1 MIWSP
6 TSNKYGVAI
15 HNWHGDVTH
24 GLALDVGDCVE
35 ILEETTYWFR
45 GTCPRKPRKVGLFP
59 KSYIH
64 LKDLSKVDPV
74 VAECTLV
81 LREWSEIWKRLF
93 VEREEYKFTSLRK
106 VMLALLESRR
116 ELLSSTLTQDQT
128 YDLQMK
134 VISKID
140 WGNRK
145 LGLDLVPRSGTLA
158 VDPQK
163 IGIVSLHQVHVN
175 SAENAKAASNR
186 GTLRRKA
193 GKKIH
198 THHLYFCMRDFGH
211 RIGDDA
217 EIYFYL
223 YNGNTNRMR
232 ALSERFLVRIARDG
246 FSTYV
251 ETSHNCTIFT
261 DLGSSDLNQ
270 DLYLIA
276 NVMRV
281 GKMLHSESV
290 KKGDKLTT
298 TTHAYRRPYG
308 VGVLPLNEIAQFD
321 YSVESEEKEFSFKIF
336 QCEEK
341 DYHQLHELIIK
352 KASGKFQPINA
363 STQSHYGLVV
373 SMKLLHGEI
382 GQAKLEQPILFQGTA
397 ITKKIGFP
405 DVIMPGDVRNDLFLT
420 LERGEFE
427 RVGISTAKNIEI
439 TALVLDENGRMVQE
453 CIAIASGSPLQAYYK
468 SMVLYH
474 NNSPA
479 WNETIRMFVPIDKFS
494 KAHVRFEFR
503 SCSTRDKS
511 DPKLFG
517 FSFARLM
524 EPGGATIADGA
535 HELYVYKCE
544 DALKVQPNVYLRLPC
559 TAGDRQA
566 QGDSPSPYHRS
577 SKEAFYVRTILCS
590 TKLTQNGD
598 LLSLLQWRNRPEG
611 IQDSLQRVLRLHNEE
626 LIKFLQDVLDAL
638 FALFSTD
645 DGNSTPHSGLVF
657 HVLVN
662 IFSLMQ
668 SSKFQHFKPVMD
680 AYIRNHF
687 AAPLVYQGLL
697 SSVQHLADWLTTTDN
712 LEPIVQCFSSL
723 EFIFKLIIQSRKL
736 FAHASGG
743 QYEDKFKN
751 DLFSVF
757 LSLNGMLAVPS
768 TTQIL
773 ATQEALLSNAGVVF
787 EQLRTIITRPELET
801 LVKSMLDAV
810 PKDAQPPLIQAKLKS
825 IKDMVSGQLFEDD
838 ELRSVILNIACKHLR
853 IHLARRDELRLC
865 SEILAEVLIKLYE
878 AKAKSGEKPSN
889 AIHHDLDTLFANIFP
904 ILLQTINVLS
914 NGGNE
919 NLVCSLFAVKLGLLQ
934 LLDESHYQRMWDR
947 QQTGISPTG
956 GGSVVGG
963 KELKD
968 FIQQCLAIFK
978 DILEQDWMIF
988 SKDWLVMKMAAN
1000 DVLRRTLEELAKPLV
1015 YRFLGPQSFDSQ
1027 LWWSYFSVAVIF
1039 LTQPSLQIE
1048 QYHETKRRKLLST
1061 HGDMRVMMGF
1071 QILSMWAQL
1080 GEHKLHFIPSMVG
1093 PFLEVT
1099 LVPEPALRK
1108 ATFTVFYDMMQ
1119 CEQVSRGSFRL
1130 VESELIDKLDL
1141 LISENKGDD
1150 EYRELFS
1157 TILLE
1162 RVQTENPSWRE
1173 SGIAFIS
1180 SVTRL
1185 LERLLDYRSVMQG
1198 DENRDKRMTCTVNL
1212 LNFYNDEINRK
1223 EMYVR
1228 YIYKLLDLHLGA
1240 ENYVEAGLTLKLY
1253 ADMLSWD
1260 SENISDESN
1269 GPREWEQKEKIY
1281 KNIIS
1286 YFDKGKCWEKGIP
1299 LCKELAIFYERK
1311 RFDYNRLSD
1320 ALVQEAKFFQ
1330 NILTQLRPEPEYF
1343 RVGYYGTGFPSF
1355 VRNKQFIYRGLEY
1368 ERIGAFIQRLQTEF
1382 PTAFILDKKQYP
1394 PDSSILNSPEQR
1406 FHVVNVRPI
1415 ADPYHLKSAKVTVPE
1430 KISKYY
1436 EVNDVTRFQYD
1447 RPVHKGTVD
1456 KDNEF
1461 KSLWI
1466 VRTIY
1471 ETAQPLP
1478 GILRWFEVSK
1488 TSEHELTPVE
1498 FACETIANVNKELSD
1513 LIVQY
1518 RLDPKRNLNPFT
1530 MRLQGS
1536 VDANVNGGFSKYQDA
1551 FFSERFAKS
1560 AEGRDQSVHVQRL
1573 KRLIFEQM
1581 QILRQALE
1589 LHRSLAPE
1597 QVLPLHNR
1605 LSEAFLELE
1614 KSTSEWKTNINIP
1627 TKPLPPLPIGQQ
1639 QQPHGGGGTDL
1650 YGGGT
1655 GANGGKMGLSNGGAQ
1670 ELAYFPEDY
1679 DGTYMSVNKKTLSLS
1694 GIVPMTALTSSP
1706 APHIPPRD
1714 STGAVML
1721 PAVCSPTA
1729 PPLPPR
1735 GHTPDKRSSNPM
1747 PFTEYVEQQQQ
1758 QLQQHSSLP
1767 GKNRQKKYS
1776 LYEISLNDSG
1786 NYGSPRNLAEFR
1798 QGFYRDSGI
1807 STSTQELNNLNA
1819 ASSSGATGGG
1829 PLPQGGEGCAQTPP
1843 HQHYHQPMTITSA
1856 ATTSHDDYN
1865 IIANGN
1871 TLPVMS
1877 QHPVRGHQK
1886 TNSNPEAY
1894 QSIPMVAGTT
1904 APSTGG
1910 TSVQP
1915 PPPPI
1920 PPKSASLHHQHSLP
1934 VGSLGGGGLANN
1946 NINNN
1951 NNNHSNNNSTLSFH
1965 SQGAHAQHLP
1975 PPSHYHHQRNQS
1987 LNLSTNSSSDGEQL
2001 SLNDISPAPPPMF
2014 NDNFSDSF
2022 SDECDN
2028 PAPSC
2033 GAVPN
2038 SQHAKMTPSP
2048 GRSVGGGGSGAAGAG
2063 VVVTPGGYN
2072 STTLNGSA
2080 SSGEALELSS
2090 ITTTTTT
2097 TTIISLR
2104 RDDED
2109 EIFY

>member
-1 MIWSP
+1 MIWTP

-35 ILEETTYWFR
+35 ILEETAYWFR

-59 KSYIH
+59 KSYIY
-64 LKDLSKVDPV
+64 LKDLSKVEPV

-145 LGLDLVPRSGTLA
+145 LGLDLVPRLGTLA

-193 GKKIH
+193 DKKIH

-223 YNGNTNRMR
+223 YDGNANRMR

-251 ETSHNCTIFT
+251 EMSHNCTIFT
-261 DLGSSDLNQ
+261 DLGTSDLNQ

-290 KKGDKLTT
+290 KKGDKLTA

-382 GQAKLEQPILFQGTA
+382 GQAKQEQPILFQGTA
-397 ITKKIGFP
+397 ITKKVGFP

-439 TALVLDENGRMVQE
+439 TALVLDENGRVVQD
-453 CIAIASGSPLQAYYK
+453 CIAIASGSSLQASYK

-479 WNETIRMFVPIDKFS
+479 WNETIRMFVPIDKFN

-544 DALKVQPNVYLRLPC
+544 DYLKVQANVYLRLPC
-559 TAGDRQA
+559 SAGDRQA
-566 QGDSPSPYHRS
+566 LGDSPSPYHRS

-680 AYIRNHF
+680 AYIRDHF

-757 LSLNGMLAVPS
+757 TSLNAMLAVPS

-773 ATQEALLSNAGVVF
+773 ATQEALLSNTGVVF
-787 EQLRTIITRPELET
+787 EQLRTIITRPELEA

-810 PKDAQPPLIQAKLKS
+810 PKDAQPPLIQAKLKT
-825 IKDMVSGQLFEDD
+825 IKDMVSGQLFQDD
-838 ELRSVILNIACKHLR
+838 DLRSVILNIACKHLR
-853 IHLARRDELRLC
+853 MHLARRDELRLC

-878 AKAKSGEKPSN
+878 AKAKTGEKPSN
-889 AIHHDLDTLFANIFP
+889 AIHHDLDTLFSNIFP
-904 ILLQTINVLS
+904 ILLQTITVLS

-934 LLDESHYQRMWDR
+934 LLDELHYQRMWDR
-947 QQTGISPTG
+947 QQSGSSPSATG
-956 GGSVVGG
+956 GTVVAG
-963 KELKD
+963 KDLRD

-978 DILEQDWMIF
+978 DMLEQDWMIF

-1048 QYHETKRRKLLST
+1048 QYHETKRRKILST

-1260 SENISDESN
+1260 SEHISDESN
-1269 GPREWEQKEKIY
+1269 GPREWEQKEKSY
-1281 KNIIS
+1281 KNIIC

-1299 LCKELAIFYERK
+1299 LCKELAMFYERK

-1320 ALVQEAKFFQ
+1320 VLVQEAKFFQ

-1382 PTAFILDKKQYP
+1382 PTAQILDKKQYP

-1447 RPVHKGTVD
+1447 RPVHKGAVD

-1530 MRLQGS
+1530 MRIQGS

-1573 KRLIFEQM
+1573 KRLIYEQM

-1589 LHRSLAPE
+1589 LHRSLASE

-1605 LSEAFLELE
+1605 LSEAFHELE
-1614 KSTSEWKTNINIP
+1614 KSTAEWKTNINIP

-1639 QQPHGGGGTDL
+1639 SMTAGHGTSGSHYQSVGPSN
-1650 YGGGT
+1650 
-1655 GANGGKMGLSNGGAQ
+1655 GAGRTATNGGQ

-1679 DGTYMSVNKKTLSLS
+1679 DGTYMSVNKKALSLS
-1694 GIVPMTALTSSP
+1694 GIVPLSALTSPSP
-1706 APHIPPRD
+1706 VPQIPPRD
-1714 STGAVML
+1714 STGGL

-1758 QLQQHSSLP
+1758 QQQQQGQTLP

-1786 NYGSPRNLAEFR
+1786 NYGSPRALSEFR

-1807 STSTQELNNLNA
+1807 STSTQELNNLN
-1819 ASSSGATGGG
+1819 GGG
-1829 PLPQGGEGCAQTPP
+1829 EAAQQTA
-1843 HQHYHQPMTITSA
+1843 HYHHPVTLPPPTEASA
-1856 ATTSHDDYN
+1856 TVSTTTPHDDYN
-1865 IIANGN
+1865 ISANGN
-1871 TLPVMS
+1871 TVTRESPIL
-1877 QHPVRGHQK
+1877 RGHQK

-1894 QSIPMVAGTT
+1894 QGISPMGQTRSPT
-1904 APSTGG
+1904 AKA
-1910 TSVQP
+1910 

-1934 VGSLGGGGLANN
+1934 AMHHN
-1946 NINNN
+1946 NNN
-1951 NNNHSNNNSTLSFH
+1951 NNNHNTSVHFYPGH
-1965 SQGAHAQHLP
+1965 GAQH
-1975 PPSHYHHQRNQS
+1975 SHPHLHPHPHPHHHQRNQS

-2028 PAPSC
+2028 PTA
-2033 GAVPN
+2033 
-2038 SQHAKMTPSP
+2038 AKHGGGHSP
-2048 GRSVGGGGSGAAGAG
+2048 GHGTSAAGVGGGFNLLNGGSG
-2063 VVVTPGGYN
+2063 
-2072 STTLNGSA
+2072 
-2080 SSGEALELSS
+2080 SSGGELLDITSAA

>member
-6 TSNKYGVAI
+6 TSNKHGVAI
-15 HNWHGDVTH
+15 HNWHGDVIH

-116 ELLSSTLTQDQT
+116 ELLSATLTQDQT
-128 YDLQMK
+128 YELQMK

-145 LGLDLVPRSGTLA
+145 LGLDLVPRLGTLA

-217 EIYFYL
+217 EIYLYL
-223 YNGNTNRMR
+223 YDGNTNRMR

-251 ETSHNCTIFT
+251 EASHNCTIFT
-261 DLGSSDLNQ
+261 DLGTSDLNQ

-290 KKGDKLTT
+290 KKGDKLTAMA
-298 TTHAYRRPYG
+298 HAYRRPYG
-308 VGVLPLNEIAQFD
+308 VGVLPLSDIVQFD

-363 STQSHYGLVV
+363 SPQGQYGLVV
-373 SMKLLHGEI
+373 SMKLLHGEL
-382 GQAKLEQPILFQGTA
+382 GQAKLEQPMLFQGTA
-397 ITKKIGFP
+397 ITKKVGFP

-427 RVGISTAKNIEI
+427 RVGISTAKNIEV
-439 TALVLDENGRMVQE
+439 TALVLDENGRVVQE
-453 CIAIASGSPLQAYYK
+453 CIAIASGSPLQAHYR

-479 WNETIRMFVPIDKFS
+479 WNETVRMFVPIDKFS

-544 DALKVQPNVYLRLPC
+544 DILKVQPNVYLRLPC
-559 TAGDRQA
+559 SATDRQSL
-566 QGDSPSPYHRS
+566 GDSPSPYHRS

-680 AYIRNHF
+680 AYIRDHF

-712 LEPIVQCFSSL
+712 LEPIVQCFCSL

-757 LSLNGMLAVPS
+757 TSLNGMLTVPS
-768 TTQIL
+768 TVQIL

-801 LVKSMLDAV
+801 LVRSMLDAV
-810 PKDAQPPLIQAKLKS
+810 PKDAQPPLVQAKLKS
-825 IKDMVSGQLFEDD
+825 IKDMVSGQLFQDD
-838 ELRSVILNIACKHLR
+838 ELRSVILGIACKHLR

-865 SEILAEVLIKLYE
+865 TEILAEVLIKLYE
-878 AKAKSGEKPSN
+878 ARAKAGEKPSN
-889 AIHHDLDTLFANIFP
+889 AIHHDLDTLFGAIFP

-919 NLVCSLFAVKLGLLQ
+919 SLVCSLFAVKLGLLQ

-947 QQTGISPTG
+947 QSGASPGGSNPG
-956 GGSVVGG
+956 GGNSCPSAGG
-963 KELKD
+963 KELRD

-978 DILEQDWMIF
+978 DMLEQDWIIF

-1000 DVLRRTLEELAKPLV
+1000 DVVRRTLEELAKPLV

-1048 QYHETKRRKLLST
+1048 QYHETRRRKILST

-1240 ENYVEAGLTLKLY
+1240 ENYIEAGLTLKLY
-1253 ADMLSWD
+1253 SDMLSWD
-1260 SENISDESN
+1260 SEHVSDDSN

-1299 LCKELAIFYERK
+1299 LCKELAMFYERK

-1320 ALVQEAKFFQ
+1320 VLVQEAKFFQ

-1382 PTAFILDKKQYP
+1382 PTAQILDKKQYP
-1394 PDSSILNSPEQR
+1394 PDGSILNSPEQR

-1488 TSEHELTPVE
+1488 TSVHELTPVE

-1560 AEGRDQSVHVQRL
+1560 TEGRDQSVHVQRL

-1589 LHRSLAPE
+1589 SHRSLASD

-1614 KSTSEWKTNINIP
+1614 KATSEWKTNINIP
-1627 TKPLPPLPIGQQ
+1627 TKPLPPLPIGQPVTSGTPIGG
-1639 QQPHGGGGTDL
+1639 QPLSGKLST
-1650 YGGGT
+1650 
-1655 GANGGKMGLSNGGAQ
+1655 NGQ
-1670 ELAYFPEDY
+1670 EPAYFPEDY
-1679 DGTYMSVNKKTLSLS
+1679 DGTYMSVNKKALSLS
-1694 GIVPMTALTSSP
+1694 GIIPMAALTSSP
-1706 APHIPPRD
+1706 VPQIPPRD
-1714 STGAVML
+1714 SMGATGVG
-1721 PAVCSPTA
+1721 SPTA

-1758 QLQQHSSLP
+1758 QQAQQQQQGSLP
-1767 GKNRQKKYS
+1767 GKGRPKKYS
-1776 LYEISLNDSG
+1776 LYEISFNDSG
-1786 NYGSPRNLAEFR
+1786 NYGSPRSLSEFKSA
-1798 QGFYRDSGI
+1798 FNRDSGI
-1807 STSTQELNNLNA
+1807 STSTQELNNLN
-1819 ASSSGATGGG
+1819 GGG
-1829 PLPQGGEGCAQTPP
+1829 STVGAPVPVQTPQQQQQ
-1843 HQHYHQPMTITSA
+1843 QHYHQPVTIGGSQ
-1856 ATTSHDDYN
+1856 HEEYN
-1865 IIANGN
+1865 IVANGN
-1871 TLPVMS
+1871 TQPN
-1877 QHPVRGHQK
+1877 RGHQK

-1894 QSIPMVAGTT
+1894 QAIAM
-1904 APSTGG
+1904 GG
-1910 TSVQP
+1910 GGQP

-1920 PPKSASLHHQHSLP
+1920 PPKSTMLHHQHSMP
-1934 VGSLGGGGLANN
+1934 AAVMVAASSNSLNN
-1946 NINNN
+1946 NTT
-1951 NNNHSNNNSTLSFH
+1951 HYAS
-1965 SQGAHAQHLP
+1965 AHHHHPVHHHQ
-1975 PPSHYHHQRNQS
+1975 HQRNQS

-2001 SLNDISPAPPPMF
+2001 SLNDISPAPPPF

-2028 PAPSC
+2028 PSAQAKVVAPPAPPSQAHSPRSMVV
-2033 GAVPN
+2033 GASAGFILN
-2038 SQHAKMTPSP
+2038 
-2048 GRSVGGGGSGAAGAG
+2048 GGSGGGAAA
-2063 VVVTPGGYN
+2063 
-2072 STTLNGSA
+2072 A
-2080 SSGEALELSS
+2080 EILEMGS

>member
-1 MIWSP
+1 M
-6 TSNKYGVAI
+6 VA
-15 HNWHGDVTH
+15 
-24 GLALDVGDCVE
+24 
-35 ILEETTYWFR
+35 
-45 GTCPRKPRKVGLFP
+45 PRAAANRATD
-59 KSYIH
+59 SAQ
-64 LKDLSKVDPV
+64 S
-74 VAECTLV
+74 EC
-81 LREWSEIWKRLF
+81 
-93 VEREEYKFTSLRK
+93 
-106 VMLALLESRR
+106 
-116 ELLSSTLTQDQT
+116 
-128 YDLQMK
+128 
-134 VISKID
+134 
-140 WGNRK
+140 
-145 LGLDLVPRSGTLA
+145 
-158 VDPQK
+158 
-163 IGIVSLHQVHVN
+163 
-175 SAENAKAASNR
+175 
-186 GTLRRKA
+186 
-193 GKKIH
+193 
-198 THHLYFCMRDFGH
+198 
-211 RIGDDA
+211 
-217 EIYFYL
+217 
-223 YNGNTNRMR
+223 
-232 ALSERFLVRIARDG
+232 
-246 FSTYV
+246 
-251 ETSHNCTIFT
+251 
-261 DLGSSDLNQ
+261 
-270 DLYLIA
+270 
-276 NVMRV
+276 
-281 GKMLHSESV
+281 
-290 KKGDKLTT
+290 
-298 TTHAYRRPYG
+298 
-308 VGVLPLNEIAQFD
+308 
-321 YSVESEEKEFSFKIF
+321 
-336 QCEEK
+336 
-341 DYHQLHELIIK
+341 
-352 KASGKFQPINA
+352 
-363 STQSHYGLVV
+363 
-373 SMKLLHGEI
+373 
-382 GQAKLEQPILFQGTA
+382 
-397 ITKKIGFP
+397 
-405 DVIMPGDVRNDLFLT
+405 
-420 LERGEFE
+420 
-427 RVGISTAKNIEI
+427 
-439 TALVLDENGRMVQE
+439 
-453 CIAIASGSPLQAYYK
+453 
-468 SMVLYH
+468 
-474 NNSPA
+474 
-479 WNETIRMFVPIDKFS
+479 
-494 KAHVRFEFR
+494 
-503 SCSTRDKS
+503 
-511 DPKLFG
+511 
-517 FSFARLM
+517 
-524 EPGGATIADGA
+524 
-535 HELYVYKCE
+535 
-544 DALKVQPNVYLRLPC
+544 
-559 TAGDRQA
+559 
-566 QGDSPSPYHRS
+566 
-577 SKEAFYVRTILCS
+577 
-590 TKLTQNGD
+590 
-598 LLSLLQWRNRPEG
+598 
-611 IQDSLQRVLRLHNEE
+611 
-626 LIKFLQDVLDAL
+626 
-638 FALFSTD
+638 
-645 DGNSTPHSGLVF
+645 
-657 HVLVN
+657 
-662 IFSLMQ
+662 
-668 SSKFQHFKPVMD
+668 
-680 AYIRNHF
+680 
-687 AAPLVYQGLL
+687 
-697 SSVQHLADWLTTTDN
+697 
-712 LEPIVQCFSSL
+712 
-723 EFIFKLIIQSRKL
+723 
-736 FAHASGG
+736 
-743 QYEDKFKN
+743 
-751 DLFSVF
+751 
-757 LSLNGMLAVPS
+757 
-768 TTQIL
+768 
-773 ATQEALLSNAGVVF
+773 
-787 EQLRTIITRPELET
+787 
-801 LVKSMLDAV
+801 
-810 PKDAQPPLIQAKLKS
+810 
-825 IKDMVSGQLFEDD
+825 
-838 ELRSVILNIACKHLR
+838 
-853 IHLARRDELRLC
+853 RRD
-865 SEILAEVLIKLYE
+865 
-878 AKAKSGEKPSN
+878 
-889 AIHHDLDTLFANIFP
+889 
-904 ILLQTINVLS
+904 
-914 NGGNE
+914 
-919 NLVCSLFAVKLGLLQ
+919 
-934 LLDESHYQRMWDR
+934 
-947 QQTGISPTG
+947 
-956 GGSVVGG
+956 
-963 KELKD
+963 
-968 FIQQCLAIFK
+968 
-978 DILEQDWMIF
+978 
-988 SKDWLVMKMAAN
+988 
-1000 DVLRRTLEELAKPLV
+1000 
-1015 YRFLGPQSFDSQ
+1015 
-1027 LWWSYFSVAVIF
+1027 
-1039 LTQPSLQIE
+1039 
-1048 QYHETKRRKLLST
+1048 
-1061 HGDMRVMMGF
+1061 
-1071 QILSMWAQL
+1071 
-1080 GEHKLHFIPSMVG
+1080 
-1093 PFLEVT
+1093 
-1099 LVPEPALRK
+1099 
-1108 ATFTVFYDMMQ
+1108 
-1119 CEQVSRGSFRL
+1119 VSRGSFRL

-1299 LCKELAIFYERK
+1299 LCKELAVFYERK

-1320 ALVQEAKFFQ
+1320 VLVQEAKFFQ

-1382 PTAFILDKKQYP
+1382 PTALILDKKQYP

-1471 ETAQPLP
+1471 ETAQLLP

-1614 KSTSEWKTNINIP
+1614 KSTAEWKTNINIP

-1639 QQPHGGGGTDL
+1639 QPHTGGTNTCGA
-1650 YGGGT
+1650 GGSGS
-1655 GANGGKMGLSNGGAQ
+1655 GANGGKISNGDTQ
-1670 ELAYFPEDY
+1670 ELTYFPEDY
-1679 DGTYMSVNKKTLSLS
+1679 DGTYMSVNKKALSLS

-1706 APHIPPRD
+1706 VPHLPPRD
-1714 STGAVML
+1714 SIGGVIL

-1747 PFTEYVEQQQQ
+1747 PFTEYVEQQQ
-1758 QLQQHSSLP
+1758 LQQHSLP

-1786 NYGSPRNLAEFR
+1786 NYGSPRTLTEFR

-1807 STSTQELNNLNA
+1807 STSTQELNNLNV
-1819 ASSSGATGGG
+1819 ASSSVAAGG
-1829 PLPQGGEGCAQTPP
+1829 PVPHGGEGCAQTPP
-1843 HQHYHQPMTITSA
+1843 HQHYHQPMTIPSA
-1856 ATTSHDDYN
+1856 GTPHDDYN

-1894 QSIPMVAGTT
+1894 QSIPMTS
-1904 APSTGG
+1904 PLTGG
-1910 TSVQP
+1910 TSVQ

-1934 VGSLGGGGLANN
+1934 VVSMGGGGVTNN
-1946 NINNN
+1946 TINS
-1951 NNNHSNNNSTLSFH
+1951 NNNHSNNNISPGYLC
-1965 SQGAHAQHLP
+1965 QGAPSQHL
-1975 PPSHYHHQRNQS
+1975 PPSHYHQHQRNQS

-2028 PAPSC
+2028 PAPVSS
-2033 GAVPN
+2033 GAI
-2038 SQHAKMTPSP
+2038 SQHAKTTPSP
-2048 GRSVGGGGSGAAGAG
+2048 GRSGGSGASG
-2063 VVVTPGGYN
+2063 VSVIPGY
-2072 STTLNGSA
+2072 STTLNGS
-2080 SSGEALELSS
+2080 SPGEALELSS

>member
-15 HNWHGDVTH
+15 HNWHGDVMH

-128 YDLQMK
+128 YELQMK

-145 LGLDLVPRSGTLA
+145 LGLDLVPRTGALA

-223 YNGNTNRMR
+223 YDGNTNRMR

-261 DLGSSDLNQ
+261 DLGTSDLNQ

-290 KKGDKLTT
+290 KKGDKLTA

-308 VGVLPLNEIAQFD
+308 VGVLPLNEIVQFD

-363 STQSHYGLVV
+363 STQGHYGLVV

-439 TALVLDENGRMVQE
+439 TALVLDENGRAVQE
-453 CIAIASGSPLQAYYK
+453 CIAIASGIPLQAFYK

-524 EPGGATIADGA
+524 EPGGATVADGA

-544 DALKVQPNVYLRLPC
+544 DVLKVQPNVYLRLPC
-559 TAGDRQA
+559 SAGDRQA

-577 SKEAFYVRTILCS
+577 SKEAFYVRTVLCS

-680 AYIRNHF
+680 AYIRDHF

-757 LSLNGMLAVPS
+757 TSLNGMLSVPS
-768 TTQIL
+768 STQIL

-787 EQLRTIITRPELET
+787 EQLRTIISRPELET
-801 LVKSMLDAV
+801 LVKSMLDAI

-878 AKAKSGEKPSN
+878 AKAKMGEKPSN
-889 AIHHDLDTLFANIFP
+889 TIHHDLDTLFANIFP

-947 QQTGISPTG
+947 QQSGCSPTG
-956 GGSVVGG
+956 SGPVVSG
-963 KELKD
+963 KELRD

-1015 YRFLGPQSFDSQ
+1015 YRFLGQQSFDSH
-1027 LWWSYFSVAVIF
+1027 LWRSYFSVAVIF

-1048 QYHETKRRKLLST
+1048 QYHETKRRKILST

-1157 TILLE
+1157 TMEQLCLALLE

-1185 LERLLDYRSVMQG
+1185 LERLLDYRSVIQG

-1223 EMYVR
+1223 EMYIR

-1240 ENYVEAGLTLKLY
+1240 ENYVEAGLTLRLY

-1260 SENISDESN
+1260 SENVTDESN

-1299 LCKELAIFYERK
+1299 LCKELAVFYERK

-1320 ALVQEAKFFQ
+1320 VLVQEAKFFQ

-1382 PTAFILDKKQYP
+1382 PTAQILDKKQYP
-1394 PDSSILNSPEQR
+1394 PDGSILNSPEQR

-1471 ETAQPLP
+1471 ETSQPLP

-1536 VDANVNGGFSKYQDA
+1536 VDANVNGGFNKYQDA

-1560 AEGRDQSVHVQRL
+1560 TEGRDQSVHVQRL

-1614 KSTSEWKTNINIP
+1614 KSTAEWKTNITIP
-1627 TKPLPPLPIGQQ
+1627 TKPLPPLPIGQPQ
-1639 QQPHGGGGTDL
+1639 QGTPT
-1650 YGGGT
+1650 GVGGT
-1655 GANGGKMGLSNGGAQ
+1655 GSMNGGKLGTTMNGGALQ
-1670 ELAYFPEDY
+1670 ELTYFPEDY
-1679 DGTYMSVNKKTLSLS
+1679 DGTYMSVNKKALSLS

-1706 APHIPPRD
+1706 IPHIPPRD
-1714 STGAVML
+1714 STGGGAGP

-1747 PFTEYVEQQQQ
+1747 PFTEYVEQQQ
-1758 QLQQHSSLP
+1758 LQQQQHSLP
-1767 GKNRQKKYS
+1767 GKNRSKKYS
-1776 LYEISLNDSG
+1776 LYEISLNDCG
-1786 NYGSPRNLAEFR
+1786 NYGSPRALNEYR

-1807 STSTQELNNLNA
+1807 STSTQELNNLNS
-1819 ASSSGATGGG
+1819 ASQAGAGAIVGSH
-1829 PLPQGGEGCAQTPP
+1829 GEGCVQTPQQ
-1843 HQHYHQPMTITSA
+1843 QHYHYPASG
-1856 ATTSHDDYN
+1856 TTPHDDYN

-1871 TLPVMS
+1871 TLPAMS
-1877 QHPVRGHQK
+1877 QPSVRGHQK

-1894 QSIPMVAGTT
+1894 QSIPMTQAVGVSSPSSGGTT
-1904 APSTGG
+1904 VA
-1910 TSVQP
+1910 Q

-1934 VGSLGGGGLANN
+1934 VAT
-1946 NINNN
+1946 NNN
-1951 NNNHSNNNSTLSFH
+1951 NCIASGGL
-1965 SQGAHAQHLP
+1965 QHLP
-1975 PPSHYHHQRNQS
+1975 AHGAHYHHHQRNQS

-2028 PAPSC
+2028 PAT
-2033 GAVPN
+2033 GQQAKAV
-2038 SQHAKMTPSP
+2038 APSP
-2048 GRSVGGGGSGAAGAG
+2048 GRSIAGAPGYVLNGGSM
-2063 VVVTPGGYN
+2063 
-2072 STTLNGSA
+2072 
-2080 SSGEALELSS
+2080 SSGEVLEMGS

>member
-35 ILEETTYWFR
+35 ILEETAYWFR

-128 YDLQMK
+128 YELQMK

-223 YNGNTNRMR
+223 YDGNTNRMR

-308 VGVLPLNEIAQFD
+308 VGVLPLSEIVQFD

-363 STQSHYGLVV
+363 STQGHYGLVV

-382 GQAKLEQPILFQGTA
+382 SQAKLEQPILFQGTA

-439 TALVLDENGRMVQE
+439 TALVLDENGRVVQE

-524 EPGGATIADGA
+524 ETGGATIADGA

-544 DALKVQPNVYLRLPC
+544 DPLKVQPNVYLRLPC
-559 TAGDRQA
+559 SAGDRQA
-566 QGDSPSPYHRS
+566 LGDSPSSYHRS

-825 IKDMVSGQLFEDD
+825 IKDMVSGQLFQDD

-878 AKAKSGEKPSN
+878 AKAKTGEKPSN

-919 NLVCSLFAVKLGLLQ
+919 NLVCALFAVKLGLLQ

-947 QQTGISPTG
+947 QQSGSSPTI
-956 GGSVVGG
+956 VGG
-963 KELKD
+963 KELRD

-1048 QYHETKRRKLLST
+1048 QYHETKRRKILST

-1157 TILLE
+1157 TMEQLCLALLE

-1260 SENISDESN
+1260 SETISDDSN

-1281 KNIIS
+1281 KNIIG

-1299 LCKELAIFYERK
+1299 LCKELAMFYERK

-1320 ALVQEAKFFQ
+1320 VLVQEAKFFQ

-1382 PTAFILDKKQYP
+1382 PTALILDKKQYP

-1560 AEGRDQSVHVQRL
+1560 TEGRDQSVHVQRL

-1614 KSTSEWKTNINIP
+1614 KSTAEWKTNINIP

-1639 QQPHGGGGTDL
+1639 QQQGGASDSCMGP
-1650 YGGGT
+1650 
-1655 GANGGKMGLSNGGAQ
+1655 NGGKVAMINGGAQ

-1679 DGTYMSVNKKTLSLS
+1679 DGTYMSVNKKALSLS

-1706 APHIPPRD
+1706 VPHIPPRD
-1714 STGAVML
+1714 SNGGLVL

-1747 PFTEYVEQQQQ
+1747 PFTEYVEQQQ
-1758 QLQQHSSLP
+1758 LQQHSLP

-1786 NYGSPRNLAEFR
+1786 NYGSPRNLSEFR

-1807 STSTQELNNLNA
+1807 STSTQELNNLNV
-1819 ASSSGATGGG
+1819 ASSSGAAGGQHAAS
-1829 PLPQGGEGCAQTPP
+1829 QGGEGCVQTPP
-1843 HQHYHQPMTITSA
+1843 HQHYHQPMAIPSTVTP
-1856 ATTSHDDYN
+1856 HDDYN
-1865 IIANGN
+1865 ISANGN
-1871 TLPVMS
+1871 TLPAMAQPS
-1877 QHPVRGHQK
+1877 NRGHQK

-1894 QSIPMVAGTT
+1894 QSIPMMTGSS
-1904 APSTGG
+1904 PSSGM
-1910 TSVQP
+1910 VQP

-1934 VGSLGGGGLANN
+1934 AVSIGAG
-1946 NINNN
+1946 NNN
-1951 NNNHSNNNSTLSFH
+1951 NNNNNSISLSFH
-1965 SQGAHAQHLP
+1965 SQGAHAQQHL

-2028 PAPSC
+2028 PAPI
-2033 GAVPN
+2033 G
-2038 SQHAKMTPSP
+2038 QHSKLTPSP
-2048 GRSVGGGGSGAAGAG
+2048 GRSGGSGGVAG
-2063 VVVTPGGYN
+2063 VVVGASSGYN
-2072 STTLNGSA
+2072 TALNGA
-2080 SSGEALELSS
+2080 SSGEGTLELSS

>member
-1 MIWSP
+1 M
-6 TSNKYGVAI
+6 TRY
-15 HNWHGDVTH
+15 VTNI
-24 GLALDVGDCVE
+24 VE
-35 ILEETTYWFR
+35 AYIF
-45 GTCPRKPRKVGLFP
+45 LF
-59 KSYIH
+59 
-64 LKDLSKVDPV
+64 
-74 VAECTLV
+74 
-81 LREWSEIWKRLF
+81 
-93 VEREEYKFTSLRK
+93 
-106 VMLALLESRR
+106 ML
-116 ELLSSTLTQDQT
+116 Q
-128 YDLQMK
+128 
-134 VISKID
+134 
-140 WGNRK
+140 
-145 LGLDLVPRSGTLA
+145 
-158 VDPQK
+158 
-163 IGIVSLHQVHVN
+163 
-175 SAENAKAASNR
+175 NR

-223 YNGNTNRMR
+223 YDGNTNRMR

-559 TAGDRQA
+559 SAGDRQA

-1119 CEQVSRGSFRL
+1119 CEQVG
-1130 VESELIDKLDL
+1130 
-1141 LISENKGDD
+1141 
-1150 EYRELFS
+1150 
-1157 TILLE
+1157 
-1162 RVQTENPSWRE
+1162 
-1173 SGIAFIS
+1173 
-1180 SVTRL
+1180 
-1185 LERLLDYRSVMQG
+1185 
-1198 DENRDKRMTCTVNL
+1198 
-1212 LNFYNDEINRK
+1212 
-1223 EMYVR
+1223 
-1228 YIYKLLDLHLGA
+1228 
-1240 ENYVEAGLTLKLY
+1240 
-1253 ADMLSWD
+1253 
-1260 SENISDESN
+1260 
-1269 GPREWEQKEKIY
+1269 
-1281 KNIIS
+1281 
-1286 YFDKGKCWEKGIP
+1286 
-1299 LCKELAIFYERK
+1299 
-1311 RFDYNRLSD
+1311 
-1320 ALVQEAKFFQ
+1320 
-1330 NILTQLRPEPEYF
+1330 
-1343 RVGYYGTGFPSF
+1343 GYGF
-1355 VRNKQFIYRGLEY
+1355 
-1368 ERIGAFIQRLQTEF
+1368 
-1382 PTAFILDKKQYP
+1382 
-1394 PDSSILNSPEQR
+1394 QR
-1406 FHVVNVRPI
+1406 F
-1415 ADPYHLKSAKVTVPE
+1415 
-1430 KISKYY
+1430 
-1436 EVNDVTRFQYD
+1436 
-1447 RPVHKGTVD
+1447 
-1456 KDNEF
+1456 
-1461 KSLWI
+1461 
-1466 VRTIY
+1466 
-1471 ETAQPLP
+1471 
-1478 GILRWFEVSK
+1478 
-1488 TSEHELTPVE
+1488 
-1498 FACETIANVNKELSD
+1498 
-1513 LIVQY
+1513 
-1518 RLDPKRNLNPFT
+1518 
-1530 MRLQGS
+1530 
-1536 VDANVNGGFSKYQDA
+1536 
-1551 FFSERFAKS
+1551 
-1560 AEGRDQSVHVQRL
+1560 
-1573 KRLIFEQM
+1573 
-1581 QILRQALE
+1581 
-1589 LHRSLAPE
+1589 
-1597 QVLPLHNR
+1597 
-1605 LSEAFLELE
+1605 FLLF
-1614 KSTSEWKTNINIP
+1614 I
-1627 TKPLPPLPIGQQ
+1627 
-1639 QQPHGGGGTDL
+1639 
-1650 YGGGT
+1650 
-1655 GANGGKMGLSNGGAQ
+1655 
-1670 ELAYFPEDY
+1670 
-1679 DGTYMSVNKKTLSLS
+1679 
-1694 GIVPMTALTSSP
+1694 
-1706 APHIPPRD
+1706 
-1714 STGAVML
+1714 
-1721 PAVCSPTA
+1721 
-1729 PPLPPR
+1729 
-1735 GHTPDKRSSNPM
+1735 
-1747 PFTEYVEQQQQ
+1747 
-1758 QLQQHSSLP
+1758 
-1767 GKNRQKKYS
+1767 
-1776 LYEISLNDSG
+1776 
-1786 NYGSPRNLAEFR
+1786 
-1798 QGFYRDSGI
+1798 
-1807 STSTQELNNLNA
+1807 
-1819 ASSSGATGGG
+1819 
-1829 PLPQGGEGCAQTPP
+1829 
-1843 HQHYHQPMTITSA
+1843 
-1856 ATTSHDDYN
+1856 
-1865 IIANGN
+1865 
-1871 TLPVMS
+1871 
-1877 QHPVRGHQK
+1877 
-1886 TNSNPEAY
+1886 
-1894 QSIPMVAGTT
+1894 
-1904 APSTGG
+1904 
-1910 TSVQP
+1910 
-1915 PPPPI
+1915 
-1920 PPKSASLHHQHSLP
+1920 
-1934 VGSLGGGGLANN
+1934 
-1946 NINNN
+1946 
-1951 NNNHSNNNSTLSFH
+1951 
-1965 SQGAHAQHLP
+1965 
-1975 PPSHYHHQRNQS
+1975 
-1987 LNLSTNSSSDGEQL
+1987 
-2001 SLNDISPAPPPMF
+2001 
-2014 NDNFSDSF
+2014 
-2022 SDECDN
+2022 
-2028 PAPSC
+2028 
-2033 GAVPN
+2033 
-2038 SQHAKMTPSP
+2038 
-2048 GRSVGGGGSGAAGAG
+2048 
-2063 VVVTPGGYN
+2063 
-2072 STTLNGSA
+2072 
-2080 SSGEALELSS
+2080 
-2090 ITTTTTT
+2090 
-2097 TTIISLR
+2097 
-2104 RDDED
+2104 
-2109 EIFY
+2109 

>member
-1 MIWSP
+1 M
-6 TSNKYGVAI
+6 
-15 HNWHGDVTH
+15 
-24 GLALDVGDCVE
+24 
-35 ILEETTYWFR
+35 
-45 GTCPRKPRKVGLFP
+45 
-59 KSYIH
+59 
-64 LKDLSKVDPV
+64 
-74 VAECTLV
+74 
-81 LREWSEIWKRLF
+81 
-93 VEREEYKFTSLRK
+93 
-106 VMLALLESRR
+106 
-116 ELLSSTLTQDQT
+116 
-128 YDLQMK
+128 
-134 VISKID
+134 
-140 WGNRK
+140 
-145 LGLDLVPRSGTLA
+145 
-158 VDPQK
+158 
-163 IGIVSLHQVHVN
+163 
-175 SAENAKAASNR
+175 
-186 GTLRRKA
+186 
-193 GKKIH
+193 
-198 THHLYFCMRDFGH
+198 
-211 RIGDDA
+211 
-217 EIYFYL
+217 
-223 YNGNTNRMR
+223 
-232 ALSERFLVRIARDG
+232 
-246 FSTYV
+246 
-251 ETSHNCTIFT
+251 
-261 DLGSSDLNQ
+261 
-270 DLYLIA
+270 
-276 NVMRV
+276 
-281 GKMLHSESV
+281 
-290 KKGDKLTT
+290 
-298 TTHAYRRPYG
+298 
-308 VGVLPLNEIAQFD
+308 
-321 YSVESEEKEFSFKIF
+321 
-336 QCEEK
+336 
-341 DYHQLHELIIK
+341 
-352 KASGKFQPINA
+352 
-363 STQSHYGLVV
+363 
-373 SMKLLHGEI
+373 
-382 GQAKLEQPILFQGTA
+382 
-397 ITKKIGFP
+397 
-405 DVIMPGDVRNDLFLT
+405 
-420 LERGEFE
+420 
-427 RVGISTAKNIEI
+427 
-439 TALVLDENGRMVQE
+439 
-453 CIAIASGSPLQAYYK
+453 
-468 SMVLYH
+468 
-474 NNSPA
+474 
-479 WNETIRMFVPIDKFS
+479 
-494 KAHVRFEFR
+494 
-503 SCSTRDKS
+503 
-511 DPKLFG
+511 
-517 FSFARLM
+517 
-524 EPGGATIADGA
+524 
-535 HELYVYKCE
+535 
-544 DALKVQPNVYLRLPC
+544 
-559 TAGDRQA
+559 
-566 QGDSPSPYHRS
+566 
-577 SKEAFYVRTILCS
+577 
-590 TKLTQNGD
+590 
-598 LLSLLQWRNRPEG
+598 
-611 IQDSLQRVLRLHNEE
+611 
-626 LIKFLQDVLDAL
+626 
-638 FALFSTD
+638 
-645 DGNSTPHSGLVF
+645 
-657 HVLVN
+657 
-662 IFSLMQ
+662 
-668 SSKFQHFKPVMD
+668 
-680 AYIRNHF
+680 
-687 AAPLVYQGLL
+687 
-697 SSVQHLADWLTTTDN
+697 
-712 LEPIVQCFSSL
+712 
-723 EFIFKLIIQSRKL
+723 
-736 FAHASGG
+736 
-743 QYEDKFKN
+743 
-751 DLFSVF
+751 
-757 LSLNGMLAVPS
+757 
-768 TTQIL
+768 
-773 ATQEALLSNAGVVF
+773 
-787 EQLRTIITRPELET
+787 
-801 LVKSMLDAV
+801 
-810 PKDAQPPLIQAKLKS
+810 
-825 IKDMVSGQLFEDD
+825 
-838 ELRSVILNIACKHLR
+838 
-853 IHLARRDELRLC
+853 
-865 SEILAEVLIKLYE
+865 
-878 AKAKSGEKPSN
+878 
-889 AIHHDLDTLFANIFP
+889 
-904 ILLQTINVLS
+904 
-914 NGGNE
+914 
-919 NLVCSLFAVKLGLLQ
+919 
-934 LLDESHYQRMWDR
+934 
-947 QQTGISPTG
+947 
-956 GGSVVGG
+956 
-963 KELKD
+963 
-968 FIQQCLAIFK
+968 
-978 DILEQDWMIF
+978 
-988 SKDWLVMKMAAN
+988 
-1000 DVLRRTLEELAKPLV
+1000 
-1015 YRFLGPQSFDSQ
+1015 
-1027 LWWSYFSVAVIF
+1027 
-1039 LTQPSLQIE
+1039 
-1048 QYHETKRRKLLST
+1048 
-1061 HGDMRVMMGF
+1061 
-1071 QILSMWAQL
+1071 
-1080 GEHKLHFIPSMVG
+1080 
-1093 PFLEVT
+1093 
-1099 LVPEPALRK
+1099 
-1108 ATFTVFYDMMQ
+1108 
-1119 CEQVSRGSFRL
+1119 VSRGSFRL

-1223 EMYVR
+1223 EMYIR

-1299 LCKELAIFYERK
+1299 LCKELAVFYERK

-1320 ALVQEAKFFQ
+1320 VLVQEAKFFQ

-1382 PTAFILDKKQYP
+1382 PTAMILDKKQYP

-1614 KSTSEWKTNINIP
+1614 KSTAEWKTNINIP

-1639 QQPHGGGGTDL
+1639 QHGGAGTDPS
-1650 YGGGT
+1650 T
-1655 GANGGKMGLSNGGAQ
+1655 GVNGGKMSNGGAQ
-1670 ELAYFPEDY
+1670 ELTYFPEDY
-1679 DGTYMSVNKKTLSLS
+1679 DGTYMSVNKKALSLS

-1706 APHIPPRD
+1706 VPHIPPRD
-1714 STGAVML
+1714 STGSVML

-1758 QLQQHSSLP
+1758 LQQHSLP
-1767 GKNRQKKYS
+1767 GRNRPKKYS

-1786 NYGSPRNLAEFR
+1786 NYGSPRTLSEFR

-1807 STSTQELNNLNA
+1807 STSTQELNNLNV
-1819 ASSSGATGGG
+1819 ASSSGATGG
-1829 PLPQGGEGCAQTPP
+1829 PVSQGVDSCAQTPP
-1843 HQHYHQPMTITSA
+1843 HQHYHQPMTIPS
-1856 ATTSHDDYN
+1856 ATTPHDEYN

-1871 TLPVMS
+1871 TV
-1877 QHPVRGHQK
+1877 PVRGHQK

-1894 QSIPMVAGTT
+1894 QSIPMMTGTS
-1904 APSTGG
+1904 PSSGGG
-1910 TSVQP
+1910 TSQP

-1920 PPKSASLHHQHSLP
+1920 PPKSATLHHQHSLP
-1934 VGSLGGGGLANN
+1934 AVGIGGAIN
-1946 NINNN
+1946 NNN
-1951 NNNHSNNNSTLSFH
+1951 NNNHSNNNISLGFH
-1965 SQGAHAQHLP
+1965 PQGAHAQHLP
-1975 PPSHYHHQRNQS
+1975 PAHYHHHQRNQS

-2028 PAPSC
+2028 PVPVC
-2033 GAVPN
+2033 GGGG
-2038 SQHAKMTPSP
+2038 KMTPSP
-2048 GRSVGGGGSGAAGAG
+2048 GRSGGSG
-2063 VVVTPGGYN
+2063 V
-2072 STTLNGSA
+2072 NGS

>member
-1 MIWSP
+1 
-6 TSNKYGVAI
+6 
-15 HNWHGDVTH
+15 
-24 GLALDVGDCVE
+24 
-35 ILEETTYWFR
+35 
-45 GTCPRKPRKVGLFP
+45 
-59 KSYIH
+59 
-64 LKDLSKVDPV
+64 
-74 VAECTLV
+74 
-81 LREWSEIWKRLF
+81 
-93 VEREEYKFTSLRK
+93 
-106 VMLALLESRR
+106 
-116 ELLSSTLTQDQT
+116 
-128 YDLQMK
+128 
-134 VISKID
+134 
-140 WGNRK
+140 
-145 LGLDLVPRSGTLA
+145 
-158 VDPQK
+158 
-163 IGIVSLHQVHVN
+163 
-175 SAENAKAASNR
+175 
-186 GTLRRKA
+186 
-193 GKKIH
+193 
-198 THHLYFCMRDFGH
+198 
-211 RIGDDA
+211 
-217 EIYFYL
+217 
-223 YNGNTNRMR
+223 
-232 ALSERFLVRIARDG
+232 
-246 FSTYV
+246 
-251 ETSHNCTIFT
+251 
-261 DLGSSDLNQ
+261 
-270 DLYLIA
+270 
-276 NVMRV
+276 
-281 GKMLHSESV
+281 
-290 KKGDKLTT
+290 
-298 TTHAYRRPYG
+298 
-308 VGVLPLNEIAQFD
+308 
-321 YSVESEEKEFSFKIF
+321 
-336 QCEEK
+336 
-341 DYHQLHELIIK
+341 
-352 KASGKFQPINA
+352 
-363 STQSHYGLVV
+363 
-373 SMKLLHGEI
+373 
-382 GQAKLEQPILFQGTA
+382 
-397 ITKKIGFP
+397 
-405 DVIMPGDVRNDLFLT
+405 
-420 LERGEFE
+420 
-427 RVGISTAKNIEI
+427 
-439 TALVLDENGRMVQE
+439 
-453 CIAIASGSPLQAYYK
+453 
-468 SMVLYH
+468 
-474 NNSPA
+474 
-479 WNETIRMFVPIDKFS
+479 
-494 KAHVRFEFR
+494 
-503 SCSTRDKS
+503 
-511 DPKLFG
+511 
-517 FSFARLM
+517 
-524 EPGGATIADGA
+524 
-535 HELYVYKCE
+535 
-544 DALKVQPNVYLRLPC
+544 
-559 TAGDRQA
+559 
-566 QGDSPSPYHRS
+566 
-577 SKEAFYVRTILCS
+577 
-590 TKLTQNGD
+590 
-598 LLSLLQWRNRPEG
+598 
-611 IQDSLQRVLRLHNEE
+611 
-626 LIKFLQDVLDAL
+626 
-638 FALFSTD
+638 
-645 DGNSTPHSGLVF
+645 
-657 HVLVN
+657 
-662 IFSLMQ
+662 
-668 SSKFQHFKPVMD
+668 
-680 AYIRNHF
+680 
-687 AAPLVYQGLL
+687 
-697 SSVQHLADWLTTTDN
+697 
-712 LEPIVQCFSSL
+712 
-723 EFIFKLIIQSRKL
+723 
-736 FAHASGG
+736 
-743 QYEDKFKN
+743 
-751 DLFSVF
+751 
-757 LSLNGMLAVPS
+757 
-768 TTQIL
+768 
-773 ATQEALLSNAGVVF
+773 
-787 EQLRTIITRPELET
+787 
-801 LVKSMLDAV
+801 
-810 PKDAQPPLIQAKLKS
+810 
-825 IKDMVSGQLFEDD
+825 
-838 ELRSVILNIACKHLR
+838 
-853 IHLARRDELRLC
+853 
-865 SEILAEVLIKLYE
+865 
-878 AKAKSGEKPSN
+878 
-889 AIHHDLDTLFANIFP
+889 
-904 ILLQTINVLS
+904 
-914 NGGNE
+914 
-919 NLVCSLFAVKLGLLQ
+919 
-934 LLDESHYQRMWDR
+934 
-947 QQTGISPTG
+947 
-956 GGSVVGG
+956 
-963 KELKD
+963 
-968 FIQQCLAIFK
+968 
-978 DILEQDWMIF
+978 
-988 SKDWLVMKMAAN
+988 
-1000 DVLRRTLEELAKPLV
+1000 
-1015 YRFLGPQSFDSQ
+1015 
-1027 LWWSYFSVAVIF
+1027 
-1039 LTQPSLQIE
+1039 
-1048 QYHETKRRKLLST
+1048 
-1061 HGDMRVMMGF
+1061 
-1071 QILSMWAQL
+1071 
-1080 GEHKLHFIPSMVG
+1080 
-1093 PFLEVT
+1093 
-1099 LVPEPALRK
+1099 
-1108 ATFTVFYDMMQ
+1108 
-1119 CEQVSRGSFRL
+1119 VSRGSFRL

-1513 LIVQY
+1513 LIIQY

-1655 GANGGKMGLSNGGAQ
+1655 GANGGKMGMSNGGAQ

-1721 PAVCSPTA
+1721 PA
-1729 PPLPPR
+1729 
-1735 GHTPDKRSSNPM
+1735 
-1747 PFTEYVEQQQQ
+1747 
-1758 QLQQHSSLP
+1758 
-1767 GKNRQKKYS
+1767 
-1776 LYEISLNDSG
+1776 
-1786 NYGSPRNLAEFR
+1786 
-1798 QGFYRDSGI
+1798 
-1807 STSTQELNNLNA
+1807 ELNNLNA

-1934 VGSLGGGGLANN
+1934 VATLGGGGPANN

-2033 GAVPN
+2033 GGIPI

-2063 VVVTPGGYN
+2063 VVVTPGSYN